1 MKLNSPRLIG
11 QLCAASAVALASAI
25 LIVGCATGE
34 RTGRFWNKGDVGSS
48 DAYVAAEMARDQS
61 MAADKTPGA
70 NGKIATVSGTKDAP
84 GRVALPDF
92 PDLPPAPPSPP
103 AVTTSAPK
111 ADAVRIAAG
120 GAAAGSAQ
128 TAAAVAGG
136 AQSAGS
142 VGSGSIVA
150 PYVQKRAPSGAV
162 DNNLHD
168 SEIMRPKL
176 VFGKQIDPFAE
187 TDALPYFASPSAK
200 RPTPPASGSANSA
213 PTLTSAVAPPATAHA
228 PIARPNPFAGL
239 DGAAPA
245 VVSTKATATPA
256 STQSASSPPSAV
268 AAFGPRADAFD
279 PSAPPPS
286 PISATSASAE
296 PLPSSAQPVSNSA
309 AAPAASGF
317 ELLPPAPLAQ
327 PTRRHVGVRLGDENL
342 DDDQSNSPPVEKH
355 TQPTATQ
362 VTAEVN
368 APVATSPYES
378 DHARESDHSPTACVT
393 APPAPARAPKS
404 DARSAKP
411 APAQDSWDSTK
422 VSRPAAAPS
431 EDSAPAPSPVRET
444 ARVVAPIELAPQRQ
458 APKMPDAMES
468 APIQSAPIQASAAP
482 ISDAAIKV
490 PIKATADQDR
500 AVVTRVERRR
510 ASGGC
515 DPMICD
521 SARVHG
527 KYTGGGAAAPLVDA
541 TPIPHEAPQ
550 KMTEAAHPAGTAK
563 LTAPAAKKIDASKE
577 GKATSYWD
585 DPFTSPL
592 PTRKVSTADF
602 SVPAPPGPFD
612 VDDAHPTGLKAGS
625 ACDASIAACP
635 ARVSGRSRSRA
646 WVVIGML
653 GGIVVSAVVWRRLR
667 HHGEAHLS

>member
-1 MKLNSPRLIG
+1 MKFNSPRLIG

-34 RTGRFWNKGDVGSS
+34 RTGRFWNKGDVASS

-61 MAADKTPGA
+61 VAVNKTPASGA
-70 NGKIATVSGTKDAP
+70 NGKIATVSGTKDEP
-84 GRVALPDF
+84 GRVAVPDF

-103 AVTTSAPK
+103 SLTTSAS
-111 ADAVRIAAG
+111 
-120 GAAAGSAQ
+120 AAAGSAQ
-128 TAAAVAGG
+128 TAAVVAGG
-136 AQSAGS
+136 AQTAGS

-162 DNNLHD
+162 DNDLHD
-168 SEIMRPKL
+168 SEIVRPKP

-200 RPTPPASGSANSA
+200 RPTPPASGSANTA
-213 PTLTSAVAPPATAHA
+213 PTLASAAPPATAHA
-228 PIARPNPFAGL
+228 PIASANPFAGL
-239 DGAAPA
+239 DGAASA

-256 STQSASSPPSAV
+256 STPPSPTSAV
-268 AAFGPRADAFD
+268 AASGARVDAFD

-296 PLPSSAQPVSNSA
+296 PLPTASQPVSVSQPVSTSA
-309 AAPAASGF
+309 AAPAANGF
-317 ELLPPAPLAQ
+317 ELVQPAPVAH

-342 DDDQSNSPPVEKH
+342 DDNEPSSPAVEKH
-355 TQPTATQ
+355 DQPTATQ

-378 DHARESDHSPTACVT
+378 DHAPTACVA
-393 APPAPARAPKS
+393 APPAPVSRPSNAAG
-404 DARSAKP
+404 P
-411 APAQDSWDSTK
+411 AQPSPAQDSWESTK
-422 VSRPAAAPS
+422 VSKPVGAPS
-431 EDSAPAPSPVRET
+431 EHSAPAPAPVRET
-444 ARVVAPIELAPQRQ
+444 ARVVAPMELPPQRL

-482 ISDAAIKV
+482 ISDA
-490 PIKATADQDR
+490 PIKTVADQDR
-500 AVVTRVERRR
+500 AVVARAERHRT
-510 ASGGC
+510 SGGC

-527 KYTGGGAAAPLVDA
+527 KYTGGGAAARLVDA
-541 TPIPHEAPQ
+541 PPIPREAVPQ
-550 KMTEAAHPAGTAK
+550 KMTEAAHPAGRSK
-563 LTAPAAKKIDASKE
+563 LAAPAAKKVDASNL

-585 DPFTSPL
+585 DPFASPL
-592 PTRKVSTADF
+592 PTQKVSTADF

-612 VDDAHPTGLKAGS
+612 VDDAHSTGLKAGS
-625 ACDASIAACP
+625 ACDTSIAACP
-635 ARVSGRSRSRA
+635 ARASGRSRSRA

-653 GGIVVSAVVWRRLR
+653 GGIVMSAVVWRRLR
-667 HHGEAHLS
+667 HHGEA